1 MRPPLHF
8 PAMSGFVDECNLNV
22 RAGDGGAG
30 CVSIRREAHVPKGG
44 PDGGDGGNGGDIWLV
59 ADRNVPSLLAFRDHP
74 HRKAASGGHGS
85 GKQRHGR
92 SGEEL
97 VIPVPVGT
105 TVFDFD
111 GELLSDLVHEGDRW
125 LAAEGGRGGRG
136 NAKFLSQRRRAP
148 SFAEQGE
155 HGEERWLRL
164 ELKLMADVALVG
176 YPNVGKSTLIS
187 RISAAKPK
195 IADYPF
201 TTLEPNLGVVR
212 LDDGGNR
219 SNPGR
224 GGAFEMVVADIPGLI
239 EGASEG
245 RGLGLQFLRHI
256 ERARVLV
263 LLLDLA
269 DPAGAA
275 PVDQMRVLLDEL
287 EAYKPEL
294 LDRPR
299 IIVGSRLD
307 VAAPGAVAAVDG
319 LVDLCIS
326 SVTGEG
332 LSPLVGHMADE
343 VRTARAEQPEPT
355 AFVVHRPAP
364 ESFRIERDDT
374 GAFLVIGREATRAVA
389 FSDLTNP
396 EALDEAHRRLKRMGV
411 DKALARA
418 GAGEG
423 DVVHIG
429 KLSFEYDT
437 DG

>member
-1 MRPPLHF
+1 M
-8 PAMSGFVDECNLNV
+8 
-22 RAGDGGAG
+22 
-30 CVSIRREAHVPKGG
+30 
-44 PDGGDGGNGGDIWLV
+44 
-59 ADRNVPSLLAFRDHP
+59 
-74 HRKAASGGHGS
+74 
-85 GKQRHGR
+85 Q
-92 SGEEL
+92 
-97 VIPVPVGT
+97 
-105 TVFDFD
+105 
-111 GELLSDLVHEGDRW
+111 LSDLVHEGDRW

-155 HGEERWLRL
+155 HGQERWLRL

-219 SNPGR
+219 SHAGR
-224 GGAFEMVVADIPGLI
+224 GSSFEMVVADIPGLI

-269 DPAGAA
+269 DTAGA
-275 PVDQMRVLLDEL
+275 PPEEQVRVLLQEL
-287 EAYKPEL
+287 AAYKPEL

-299 IIVGSRLD
+299 IVVGSRAD
-307 VAAPGAVAAVDG
+307 VGTEEAREAVAELAE
-319 LVDLCIS
+319 LCIS

-332 LSPLVGHMADE
+332 LPALVGRMADE
-343 VRTARAEQPEPT
+343 VRHARAEQPEPV
-355 AFVVHRPAP
+355 AYAVHRPTP
-364 ESFRIERDDT
+364 ESFRIERDDS
-374 GAFLVIGREATRAVA
+374 GSFVVVGREAERAVA

-418 GAGEG
+418 GATQG
-423 DVVHIG
+423 DAVTIG
-429 KLSFEYDT
+429 RFSFDYESDS
-437 DG
+437 